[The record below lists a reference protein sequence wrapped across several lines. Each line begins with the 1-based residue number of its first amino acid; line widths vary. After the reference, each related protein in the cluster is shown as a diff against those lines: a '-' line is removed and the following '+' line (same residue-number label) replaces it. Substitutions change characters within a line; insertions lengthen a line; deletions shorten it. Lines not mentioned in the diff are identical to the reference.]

1 MQSGGAEVNLGFQGG
16 RCGGSPFGARP
27 GGVGRA
33 APVEVPAA
41 AERCEALLQETL
53 DAVEPPLV
61 WRAGAPSEGVRLPR
75 PGRESEPCWY
85 VGRGRDVLT
94 VVSLPRRAELAG
106 AVERHWRRR
115 GWTIAGLGGGP
126 ARPGVSAAT
135 GDGFRLALRF
145 GELGE
150 VRLLAGSSA
159 AACAGYAPPVLPA
172 VCCPYWSAV
181 GW

>member
-1 MQSGGAEVNLGFQGG
+1 MQSGGAELNLGFQGG
-16 RCGGSPFGARP
+16 RCGGTSYGGAPGRP
-27 GGVGRA
+27 GRPPIGRLG
-33 APVEVPAA
+33 A

-53 DAVEPPLV
+53 DAVEPPLA
-61 WRAGAPSEGVRLPR
+61 WRAGAPTAGVRLPR

-115 GWTIAGLGGGP
+115 GWTITGLGDGP
-126 ARPGVSAAT
+126 ARPGVAAAT
-135 GDGFRLALRF
+135 GDGYRLALRF

-150 VRLLAGSSA
+150 VRLLAGSSD
-159 AACAGYAPPVLPA
+159 AACSGHGPVALPE
-172 VCCPYWSAV
+172 VCCPYWSAP